1 MKACAQAAKERSDI
15 HVHFEHFKAP
25 EKKGGEA
32 GFASDAGELAIQI
45 QSTGQRIAISRSES
59 LVDVLANLGVEIS
72 TSCQSGLCGTCKT
85 RYISGDVEHGDCILS
100 DAEHA
105 EYLTP
110 CISHIKRGT
119 LVLDL

>member
-1 MKACAQAAKERSDI
+1 MNITSSADSE
-15 HVHFEHFKAP
+15 
-25 EKKGGEA
+25 
-32 GFASDAGELAIQI
+32 ELVIEV
-45 QSTGQRIAISRSES
+45 QSTGQKISLTRSES
-59 LVDVLANLGVEIS
+59 IIDALARSGIDVP

-100 DAEHA
+100 DAEHQ

-110 CISHIKRGT
+110 CISHIKSGT

>member
-1 MKACAQAAKERSDI
+1 VNQISNTDSE
-15 HVHFEHFKAP
+15 
-25 EKKGGEA
+25 
-32 GFASDAGELAIQI
+32 ELVIEV
-45 QSTGQRIAISRSES
+45 QSTGQKISVTRTES
-59 LVDVLANLGVEIS
+59 IIDALARMGIEVP

-100 DAEHA
+100 DAEHQ

-110 CISHIKRGT
+110 CVSHIKSGT